1 MEDRKSSREKILKKV
16 RTALIQGV
24 PDHQPDL
31 DIESEIYVI
40 PPEPTEEI
48 FARQF
53 IALNGKFIF
62 SETKEDAA
70 LAIAALVKE
79 QAWTNL
85 FAKDQFIHEL
95 LFSTGLTIASEE
107 KDLVAANVGFTGCEC
122 LIARLGAVLVSS
134 RQDSGR
140 RLPVYPHYHIVI
152 AFSDQLVMNV
162 RDGLRLIKEK
172 YKGEIPSMISAIAG
186 PSRTADIEKT
196 LVQGAHGPKEIYV
209 VLIDQR

>member
-1 MEDRKSSREKILKKV
+1 MEDSKSSREKILKKV

-24 PDHQPDL
+24 PDNPTDL

-40 PPEPTEEI
+40 PPEPAEEI

-53 IALNGKFIF
+53 TALNGKFIF
-62 SETKEDAA
+62 CESKVEAADAV
-70 LAIAALVKE
+70 AALVKE
-79 QAWTNL
+79 QGWTNL
-85 FAKDQFIHEL
+85 FAKDQYIHEL

-107 KDLVAANVGFTGCEC
+107 KDLVQINVGFTGCEC
-122 LIARLGAVLVSS
+122 LIARLGAVLISS

-152 AFSDQLVMNV
+152 AFTDQLVMNV
-162 RDGLRLIKEK
+162 RDGLKLIREK
-172 YKGEIPSMISAIAG
+172 YKGEFPSMISAIAG

-209 VLIDQR
+209 ILIDQR